1 MEQNAGDIFIEATKY
16 PLTKTTD
23 AALGRPET
31 ARPIPSGNTRILP
44 DPLKNHHSVDLT
56 TALQN
61 RRSLR
66 MFTGSAIT
74 EEQLSYLLWAAQGI
88 TGESEMFRSSPSA
101 GAIHPID
108 IYIAIQKVTGLPIG
122 IWRYYP
128 KDHMLELIEEGPNA
142 ISALGKAC
150 MMQPAVLRAPVLF
163 CFVATPYRTVWKYGI
178 RGYRDIFLD
187 AGHICEN
194 LYLAGT
200 QEELGICGIGAFYD
214 DDAHK
219 ALRLSEEQIFL
230 YAAACGHPKRQ

>member
-23 AALGRPET
+23 AALGRP
-31 ARPIPSGNTRILP
+31 APMRPIPSGDTRVLP
-44 DPLKNHHSVDLT
+44 DPMINHHPMNLT
-56 TALQN
+56 AALQT

-101 GAIHPID
+101 GAIHPVD
-108 IYIAIQKVTGLPIG
+108 IYVAVQKVAGLPVG

-128 KDHMLELIEEGPNA
+128 NGHMLELIEEGPKP
-142 ISALGKAC
+142 IGALGKAC

-163 CFVATPYRTVWKYGI
+163 CFVATPYRAVWKYGV

-214 DDAHK
+214 DEAHK
-219 ALRLSEEQIFL
+219 ALSLTEEQIFL
-230 YAAACGHPKRQ
+230 YAAACGQPKKQ

>member
-1 MEQNAGDIFIEATKY
+1 M
-16 PLTKTTD
+16 
-23 AALGRPET
+23 
-31 ARPIPSGNTRILP
+31 
-44 DPLKNHHSVDLT
+44 DLT
-56 TALQN
+56 TALQT

-66 MFTGSAIT
+66 MFTRSPIT

-88 TGESEMFRSSPSA
+88 TGQSEMFQSSPSA

-108 IYIAIQKVTGLPIG
+108 IYIAVQKVAGLPVG

-128 KDHMLELIEEGPNA
+128 NSHMLELIEEGPNL
-142 ISALGKAC
+142 IGALGKAC
-150 MMQPAVLRAPVLF
+150 MMQPGVLRAPVLF
-163 CFVATPYRTVWKYGI
+163 CFVATPYRTAWKYGV

-187 AGHICEN
+187 ADHICEN

-214 DDAHK
+214 NDAHQ

-230 YAAACGHPKRQ
+230 YSAACGHPKIQ